1 MAVKRI
7 PTIAQENERVVSFS
21 ISPLTDFCDD
31 SERYLVELYEA
42 DMRDVGT
49 VLNDYNLVDQFLK
62 KLMNSVFST
71 EFTMAYGSMLR
82 DLSKQ
87 MIFPSFMSNGKSVLT
102 HLIFQIQEKMVKQT
116 NSRKSLGNSYPRS
129 DQATT
134 LESD

>member
-87 MIFPSFMSNGKSVLT
+87 MIFPSFMSKGKSVR
-102 HLIFQIQEKMVKQT
+102 I
-116 NSRKSLGNSYPRS
+116 
-129 DQATT
+129 
-134 LESD
+134 